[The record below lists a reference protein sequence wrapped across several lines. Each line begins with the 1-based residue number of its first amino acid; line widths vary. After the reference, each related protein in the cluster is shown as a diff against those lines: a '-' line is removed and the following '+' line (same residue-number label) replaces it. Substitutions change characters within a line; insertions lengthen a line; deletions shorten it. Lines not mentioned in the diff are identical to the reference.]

1 MSRLFEEGFT
11 QNREIS
17 WLRYN
22 ERVLDEALDE
32 SVPLFERLGFV
43 SIFAS
48 NLDEFFQV
56 RVGEL
61 ITDDKLG
68 DDELDVR
75 SGMNAEEQLK
85 AIYAMIPPLMKK
97 KDYIYDYLDNKLK
110 DAGLMRLSVDQLS
123 QQELVKTKLF
133 YYETVK
139 PKLKPILL
147 DARQPMPELESNQ
160 QYFVCVLRSDSSYK
174 IALIKF
180 GSDIPAILVLQEGKS
195 EKKPLRY
202 ILTEDL
208 VKAVLPRE
216 FRPFGVS
223 ELAIISICRN
233 SELASEDSSKDML
246 KSMKKTIERRSHAD
260 PDMMVTD
267 SKLSAAL
274 EKYLLNK
281 LELQQSQVY
290 TTSRVSLRYID
301 ELEDHIPAKLKDK
314 LCYKSLEQFNQL
326 SLRNDAVMNL
336 VKKEDILSFYPFESM
351 DPFLSLLKEAAVHP
365 KVKEIRITIYR
376 LASHPLIVDYLLEA
390 VRNGKKVKVLMELRA
405 RFDEANNIE
414 WAKKLKEAG
423 CNIYF
428 GNEDYKVHSKLCQIV
443 LKEKGEKRYITQV
456 STGNYNEK
464 SCKRYTDFS
473 LITYDQRIGRDAD
486 DFFDSLFKGDVC
498 SCKHLLAAP
507 TNMKTTLIKY
517 IRREAKKGP
526 DGRIFFKCNSVTDE
540 DIIEALMEASCV
552 GCKIRMIVRGVC
564 CILPG
569 VELCTEN
576 IKIVNVVG
584 RFLEHSRVYVFGSG
598 ADEVMYISS
607 ADLMKRNLEKRIE
620 IACPIYD
627 KNLRHRIKEIMSL
640 NYHDNVKGRKL
651 RSNGK
656 YAMKKKLSPA
666 INSQQILLNTIC
678 IEKQGKHA
686 K

>member
-1 MSRLFEEGFT
+1 MSNLFEEGFT

-22 ERVLDEALDE
+22 ERVLDEAMDE

-48 NLDEFFQV
+48 NLLEFFQV

-97 KDYIYDYLDNKLK
+97 KDYIYDYLDNKLA
-110 DAGLMRLSVDQLS
+110 DAGLARLSVDQMDQS
-123 QQELVKTKLF
+123 EFVKAKIF
-133 YYETVK
+133 YYETIK

-147 DARQPMPELESNQ
+147 DPNQEMPELESDK
-160 QYFVCVLRSDSSYK
+160 QYFACLLKSDRLYK
-174 IALIKF
+174 VALIKF
-180 GSDIPAILVLQEGKS
+180 DDEIPAILVLQEGKS

-202 ILTEDL
+202 VLTEDII
-208 VKAVLPRE
+208 KAVLPVE
-216 FRPFGVS
+216 FRPFAIS
-223 ELAIISICRN
+223 ELAVFSICKN
-233 SELASEDSSKDML
+233 NELPGDEPSGDML
-246 KSMKKTIERRSHAD
+246 KSMKKTIEERRHAD
-260 PDMMVTD
+260 PDMMMTD
-267 SKLSAAL
+267 SKLYGPL
-274 EKYLLNK
+274 MEFLLNK
-281 LELQQSQVY
+281 LELLPSQVY

-301 ELEDHIPAKLKDK
+301 ELSDCIPPKLKDK
-314 LCYKSLEQFNQL
+314 LCYKDFEQFNQL
-326 SLRNDAVMNL
+326 SLRNDSVINL
-336 VKKEDILSFYPFESM
+336 VRKEDILSFYPFESM
-351 DPFLSLLKEAAVHP
+351 DPFLNLLKESAVNP

-405 RFDEANNIE
+405 RFDEAKNIE

-428 GNEDYKVHSKLCQIV
+428 GNEDYKVHAKLCQIV

-456 STGNYNEK
+456 ATGNYNEK
-464 SCKRYTDFS
+464 TCSKYTDFS
-473 LITYDQRIGRDAD
+473 LITYDQRIGKDAD
-486 DFFDSLFKGDVC
+486 EFFDSLFKGELC
-498 SCKHLLAAP
+498 NCKHLLSAP
-507 TNMKTTLIKY
+507 TNMKATLIKY
-517 IRREAKKGP
+517 IRREAKKGR

-576 IKIVNVVG
+576 IKVVNVVG

-607 ADLMKRNLEKRIE
+607 ADLMKRNLDKRIE
-620 IACPIYD
+620 VACPIYN

-651 RSNGK
+651 KSNGK
-656 YAMKKKLSPA
+656 YAMKKKLEPK
-666 INSQQILLNTIC
+666 INSQEILLDTIC
-678 IEKQGKHA
+678 IDK
-686 K
+686 